1 MISGRPCQGKSLA
14 GGMDLLCRSTLGIVT
29 QRCGT
34 PLSLGCCRV
43 STLSARALTGRRNAA
58 CKVQQMVS
66 RTSSLSSEAV
76 MGVLRLSNLG
86 VEHCYLDPSPYNE
99 AGAGYFVYG
108 LPGAQQRAL
117 TMVSGPAFTGS

>member
-1 MISGRPCQGKSLA
+1 ME
-14 GGMDLLCRSTLGIVT
+14 
-29 QRCGT
+29 
-34 PLSLGCCRV
+34 GCLRV
-43 STLSARALTGRRNAA
+43 SRVQEEAILQLRYRHTCTSRTPRNGNVCAGRRNVA

-66 RTSSLSSEAV
+66 RATALSPEV
-76 MGVLRLSNLG
+76 VVGILRQSNLG

-117 TMVSGPAFTGS
+117 TMVGEQEVGWLGQAL